1 MFGFSKAEKKANLA
15 TYRRAVAAAESV
27 CARAAKG
34 DLEVRITKTDEF
46 GALKSFLISINDLLD
61 QVDAYIRESSASLEY
76 ASRGKYFRPFLLRG
90 TRGDFRRGAQM
101 INSAREAMKLR
112 HDLTE
117 GFQST
122 VSSVVGIVSD
132 AATRLEATARSVAT
146 QAETTHAQSAAV
158 VSLSDRAAASSQTVA
173 KTTEELTASIG
184 DISRQT
190 EECMAAV
197 REVAEQMARAS
208 KAAVELR
215 EAAGRI
221 EQVASF
227 VKDVAGQTNLLAL
240 NATIEAVHAG
250 AAGQGFGV
258 VAGEV
263 KALANQVSNATADIE
278 KHVAAINSAGARTA
292 ESITT
297 IEARIKQV
305 DEVTTSIATAM
316 RQQSAAASEI
326 SANVQETA
334 DGTREISG
342 SVNSITTA
350 SEQTGL
356 AAQTVLSASRDLAK
370 EADSLKAKVAEFL
383 EKIAAA

>member
-1 MFGFSKAEKKANLA
+1 MFGSSRAKKANLA
-15 TYRRAVAAAESV
+15 TYRRAVEAATTV
-27 CARAAKG
+27 CARAALG
-34 DLEVRITKTDEF
+34 DLEVRITKTDAY
-46 GALKSFLISINDLLD
+46 GPLKSFLISINDLLD
-61 QVDAYIRESSASLEY
+61 QVDAYVRESAASLEY

-101 INSAREAMKLR
+101 INTAREVMKTR
-112 HDLTE
+112 HELTE
-117 GFQST
+117 EFQST

-132 AATRLEATARSVAT
+132 AATRLEATARSVAA

-173 KTTEELTASIG
+173 KTTEDLTASIG

-197 REVAEQMARAS
+197 REVGEQMARAS
-208 KAAVELR
+208 KAAAELR
-215 EAAGRI
+215 DAAGRI
-221 EQVASF
+221 EQVVSF

-240 NATIEAVHAG
+240 NATIEAAHAG
-250 AAGQGFGV
+250 EAGRGFGV

-278 KHVAAINSAGARTA
+278 KQVAAINGAGSRTA

-297 IEARIKQV
+297 IETRIKQV

-316 RQQSAAASEI
+316 RQQSAAAAQI
-326 SANVQETA
+326 STNVQETA
-334 DGTREISG
+334 DGTKEISG

-350 SEQTGL
+350 SEQTGI
-356 AAQTVLSASRDLAK
+356 AAQTVLSASQDLAK